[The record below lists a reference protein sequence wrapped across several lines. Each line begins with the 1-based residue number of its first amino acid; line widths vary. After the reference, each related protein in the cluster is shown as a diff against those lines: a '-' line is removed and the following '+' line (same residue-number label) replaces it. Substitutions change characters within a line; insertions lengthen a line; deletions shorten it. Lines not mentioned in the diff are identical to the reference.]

1 VDAID
6 HLAHLLGAA
15 EDVAQ
20 LLAVELIDR
29 EDVPA
34 GHAVGGVTID
44 GVTVCAK
51 PRFQFIQIE

>member
-1 VDAID
+1 MDAID

-20 LLAVELIDR
+20 PLAVELIDG

-34 GHAVGGVTID
+34 GHAVGNLAVAAELG
-44 GVTVCAK
+44 
-51 PRFQFIQIE
+51 FQCFQIE